1 MFLIASQ
8 IMTLIRILPFMIG
21 SYVERDDNHWEC
33 LLILWDICC
42 IVSAFEV
49 TAAHL
54 AWLIEIYLESFTSL
68 YEDPI
73 TPKFHYLVHLP
84 QQMIR

>member
-1 MFLIASQ
+1 
-8 IMTLIRILPFMIG
+8 MIG

-49 TAAHL
+49 TEDDAAHL

-68 YEDPI
+68 YGDPI

>member
-1 MFLIASQ
+1 
-8 IMTLIRILPFMIG
+8 MTLIRILPFMIG
-21 SYVERDDNHWEC
+21 SYVERNDDHWEC
-33 LLILWDICC
+33 LLVLWDVCS

-49 TAAHL
+49 TEDDATHL

-68 YEDPI
+68 YEESL

-84 QQMIR
+84 QQIIR

>member
-49 TAAHL
+49 TEDDAAHL

-68 YEDPI
+68 
-73 TPKFHYLVHLP
+73 HLP

>member
-1 MFLIASQ
+1 MLKE
-8 IMTLIRILPFMIG
+8 TMITG
-21 SYVERDDNHWEC
+21 NVF
-33 LLILWDICC
+33 ILWDICS

-49 TAAHL
+49 TEDDATHL

-73 TPKFHYLVHLP
+73 TPTWYIFHSK
-84 QQMIR
+84 